1 MNKSPILQNLSALVN
16 GINQLKTYN
25 YMDNIRNIMNY
36 SINRS
41 IRASYSY
48 LFVGRIYGVYNTYL
62 GLFLLIAGI
71 YIGI

>member
-1 MNKSPILQNLSALVN
+1 
-16 GINQLKTYN
+16 
-25 YMDNIRNIMNY
+25 MDNIRNIMNY